1 MRKFSLLP
9 PALLIAMC
17 PLMVSCSRGSTTSG
31 NYTGG
36 TGTYAGSLTNV
47 NGTSTT
53 TNPYASSDALLTA
66 SERSYKTVLM
76 KQYQNAVPVQWGEHT
91 TGVLTHMV
99 THDKSIA
106 LTFDAC
112 GGKGGSGY
120 DAKLIH
126 YLMQEQI
133 PATLFINSRWIDQ
146 NYWTFMALAK
156 NPLFEVEDHGYLH
169 RPLTINGKSA
179 WGIPGTQN
187 VGQVV
192 DEVILNADKI
202 QRLTGRRPIYF
213 RSGTA
218 YYDEDAVEIADDLGL
233 RCVNFS
239 ILGDAGATFNT
250 QQIVNACL
258 QAKPGSVI
266 ICHMNHPEKDTAE
279 GIMAVV
285 PLLKKRGFHFVK
297 LATYSLA

>member
-1 MRKFSLLP
+1 M
-9 PALLIAMC
+9 A
-17 PLMVSCSRGSTTSG
+17 T
-31 NYTGG
+31 
-36 TGTYAGSLTNV
+36 
-47 NGTSTT
+47 
-53 TNPYASSDALLTA
+53 D
-66 SERSYKTVLM
+66 
-76 KQYQNAVPVQWGEHT
+76 
-91 TGVLTHMV
+91 
-99 THDKSIA
+99 DKAIA

-120 DAKLIH
+120 DAKLIN
-126 YLMQEQI
+126 YLIQHHI
-133 PATLFINSRWIDQ
+133 PATLFINSRWIDE
-146 NYWTFMALAK
+146 NYSTFMALAT
-156 NPLFEVEDHGYLH
+156 NPLFEIENHGYLH
-169 RPLTINGKSA
+169 RPLSINGKSA

-187 VGQVV
+187 VGQIV
-192 DEVILNADKI
+192 DEVIVNADKI

-218 YYDEDAVEIADDLGL
+218 YYDEDAVQIANDLGV

-250 QQIVNACL
+250 QQIVHACL

-285 PLLKKRGFHFVK
+285 PKLKQKGFRFVK
-297 LATYSLA
+297 LAAYPLV